1 MVPATNVQSPSGS
14 RGETVTFLL
23 ALHLLAALPQT
34 QDTGRVAGWRS
45 DLQVLLEAARRFHA
59 GPTRP
64 AHQPAF
70 AAAISRLSAEVSRLS
85 DERIVVEI
93 QRVMALLGD
102 GHSLVY
108 IMPTPRIPLAVLP
121 FDFYWFSD
129 GLYVVRGHG
138 EYERLSGSRVTRL
151 GGRPV
156 EDLLRELQPFIS
168 RDNAMAF
175 KTFGPVYLTFPM
187 FLDALGVPNRAGRFD
202 VTLADSVG
210 RERTL
215 TISPGPWR
223 RHPRKLG
230 PPPRSARAGPPPPMY
245 LERYEMPYWMRRMD
259 RQQTVYVQFNQVMD
273 ADGET
278 LAAFARRLADTLA
291 GSVTRNVI
299 VDVRHNNGGNNGLL
313 APLIESLAAFERA
326 REGNRIFVVTSRATF
341 SAAQNFI
348 TRLER
353 VAHPEFAGEPSMS
366 SPNFTGEDNE
376 VLLPWSGV
384 RVSISNRYWQDSR
397 PDDRRPWIEMRYP
410 VALSAADYFAN
421 RDPVL
426 PVVLRAI
433 EP

>member
-1 MVPATNVQSPSGS
+1 M
-14 RGETVTFLL
+14 TVLL
-23 ALHLLAALPQT
+23 ALHVIAALPAT
-34 QDTGRVAGWRS
+34 QDMTGRVAGWRS
-45 DLQVLLEAARRFHA
+45 DLQVLLTAARRFHA

-70 AAAISRLSAEVSRLS
+70 EDAIDRLSADVSRLS
-85 DERIVVEI
+85 DERMVVEI
-93 QRVMALLGD
+93 QRVMALLLD

-108 IMPTPRIPLAVLP
+108 IMPTPRIPLSMLP
-121 FDFYWFSD
+121 LDFYWFAD

-138 EYERLSGSRVTRL
+138 GYQRLTGSRVTSI
-151 GGRPV
+151 GGRAAA
-156 EDLLRELQPFIS
+156 DLLRGLEPYIS
-168 RDNAMAF
+168 RDNDVAF

-187 FLDALGVPNRAGRFD
+187 FLEALGVPSRDGRFD
-202 VTLADSVG
+202 FTLMDSAG
-210 RERTL
+210 RERTVAL
-215 TISPGPWR
+215 APGPLR

-230 PPPRSARAGPPPPMY
+230 PPAGASGTPPMY
-245 LERYEMPYWMRRMD
+245 LERFETAYWMRRMAG
-259 RQQTVYVQFNQVMD
+259 QTLYVQFNQVTD
-273 ADGET
+273 AEGET
-278 LAAFARRLADTLA
+278 LAAFARRLADTL
-291 GSVTRNVI
+291 SVSATRNVI
-299 VDVRHNNGGNNGLL
+299 VDVRHNNGGNNQLL
-313 APLIESLAAFERA
+313 GPLVEALAAFERA
-326 REGNRIFVVTSRATF
+326 REGNRIFVMTSRSTF

-410 VALSAADYFAN
+410 VALSAADYFGY

-433 EP
+433 EER